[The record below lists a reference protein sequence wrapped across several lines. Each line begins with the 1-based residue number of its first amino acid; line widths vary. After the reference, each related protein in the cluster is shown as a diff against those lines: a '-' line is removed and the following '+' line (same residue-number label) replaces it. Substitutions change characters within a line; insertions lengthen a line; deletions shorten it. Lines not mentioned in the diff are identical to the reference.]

1 MADLIVVYN
10 PQIDPTWLE
19 WNKNAINA
27 ADVAAIYKDTIEME
41 KMDDVTGLKLLLLCD
56 LNEIGRDTAIDALV
70 TKWKRSD
77 LRLTGVYIGIISRSM
92 NDWHT
97 KTYARGIL
105 LLLND
110 LGATIIGKSLVEI
123 LPMFENFTAWQKNDK
138 ASLEVIASSRVSN
151 LAVRLAT
158 SQIIKIA
165 KPKILVLHSSNSK
178 TSNTLALWKLV
189 AEDLMT
195 HDCCGTIKEIYIE
208 RGSITDCIGC
218 PFEVC
223 VAEAKQLSC
232 VVGGQFVEEIMPAM
246 DEADVLVWLCPN
258 YNDTIGADLIA
269 VINRMSGY
277 FRTRELS
284 AKVVY
289 GVIVSGNS
297 GTDAVANQ
305 LIGSLNLNKGFS
317 LPPNFCLTEIA
328 NNPMSVLEKA
338 NIREKA
344 KGFSAKIMA
353 EICE

>member
-1 MADLIVVYN
+1 MAELIVVYN
-10 PQIDPTWLE
+10 PEIDLTWLE
-19 WNKNAINA
+19 WNKSAIA
-27 ADVAAIYKDTIEME
+27 ASNVAASYKETVEME
-41 KMDDVTGLKLLLLCD
+41 KMDDVTGLKLLFLCD
-56 LNEIGRDTAIDALV
+56 LNEIGRDTAVDALV
-70 TKWKRSD
+70 TKWKRTG
-77 LRLTGVYIGIISRSM
+77 LRLTEVYVGIISRSM

-123 LPMFENFTAWQKNDK
+123 LPLFENFAAWQKNDK
-138 ASLEVIASSRVSN
+138 ASLEVIAAGRVSD
-151 LAVRLAT
+151 LAVRLAA
-158 SQIIKIA
+158 SQILKKA
-165 KPKILVLHSSNSK
+165 KPKILVLHSSNNK
-178 TSNTLALWKLV
+178 TSNTLALWGLV
-189 AEDLMT
+189 AEDLKA

-223 VAEAKQLSC
+223 VTQAKQLSC

-246 DEADVLVWLCPN
+246 AEADVLIWLCPN

-269 VINRMSGY
+269 VINRMSGFY
-277 FRTRELS
+277 RTQELS
-284 AKVVY
+284 GKVVY

-305 LIGSLNLNKGFS
+305 LIGSLNLNKGFT

-338 NIREKA
+338 NIRGKA
-344 KGFSAKIMA
+344 KDFSNKILA

>member
-1 MADLIVVYN
+1 MG
-10 PQIDPTWLE
+10 
-19 WNKNAINA
+19 KM
-27 ADVAAIYKDTIEME
+27 DVAI
-41 KMDDVTGLKLLLLCD
+41 GLKLLFLCD
-56 LNEIGRDTAIDALV
+56 LNEIGRDTGIDALV
-70 TKWKRSD
+70 AKWKKAN
-77 LRLTGVYIGIISRSM
+77 LRLTEVYIGIVSRSM

-123 LPMFENFTAWQKNDK
+123 LPNFENFAAWQKNDPS
-138 ASLEVIASSRVSN
+138 SLESIASGRVSN
-151 LAVRLAT
+151 LAVRLAA
-158 SQIIKIA
+158 SQLRKKA
-165 KPKILVLHSSNSK
+165 KPKLLVLHSSNSK
-178 TSNTLALWKLV
+178 TSNTLALWRLV
-189 AEDLMT
+189 AEELAV
-195 HDCCGTIKEIYIE
+195 HDCCSDIREIYIE

-218 PFEVC
+218 PFDVC
-223 VAEAKQLSC
+223 VAHAKRLSC

-246 DEADVLVWLCPN
+246 TEADVLIWLCPN

-269 VINRMSGY
+269 VINRMSGF
-277 FRTRELS
+277 FRTQELS
-284 AKVVY
+284 SKVVY

-305 LIGSLNLNKGFS
+305 LIGSLNLNKGFT

-328 NNPMSVLEKA
+328 NNPLSVLEKP

-344 KGFSAKIMA
+344 KVFSAKIKD